1 MAQRLPLRLPLCLTE
16 RRPGCLPARSAV
28 LLALVC
34 AAAPATAAAAPFAQ
48 PALLAQAES
57 FMVGPG
63 SSVGPATKVKPKN
76 CVTNPD
82 GSITCDTQL
91 ENSPSDTQAR
101 PQFELFKN

>member
-1 MAQRLPLRLPLCLTE
+1 
-16 RRPGCLPARSAV
+16 
-28 LLALVC
+28 
-34 AAAPATAAAAPFAQ
+34 
-48 PALLAQAES
+48 
-57 FMVGPG
+57 MVGPG

-76 CVTNPD
+76 CVTKPD

>member
-1 MAQRLPLRLPLCLTE
+1 MAKRLPLRLPLCLTE
-16 RRPGCLPARSAV
+16 RRQGRSAA

-34 AAAPATAAAAPFAQ
+34 AAAPATAAAAPLAE
-48 PALLAQAES
+48 PTLLAQAES

>member
-1 MAQRLPLRLPLCLTE
+1 VKTHRLCARRLG
-16 RRPGCLPARSAV
+16 RFVA
-28 LLALVC
+28 LLALAGAA
-34 AAAPATAAAAPFAQ
+34 AAAPASAAPLDP

-76 CVTNPD
+76 CVTKPD

>member
-1 MAQRLPLRLPLCLTE
+1 MPHRLCARRLGRC
-16 RRPGCLPARSAV
+16 AA
-28 LLALVC
+28 LLALAG
-34 AAAPATAAAAPFAQ
+34 AAASAPASAASLAQ

-101 PQFELFKN
+101 PQFELFRN

>member
-1 MAQRLPLRLPLCLTE
+1 L
-16 RRPGCLPARSAV
+16 
-28 LLALVC
+28 
-34 AAAPATAAAAPFAQ
+34 AQ

-76 CVTNPD
+76 CVTKPD

-101 PQFELFKN
+101 PQFELFRN